1 VNYHFTGEENVD
13 SPSLIFYQDIIE
25 ENIKKAIKFASGAH
39 RLWPHVKTH
48 KTKNIIKLQIE
59 QGIKRFKCA
68 TIAEAE
74 VCAMMGAEH
83 VMLAYPLVGPA
94 IGRFVKL
101 LIKYPDSCFWVI
113 GDNLEQLRL
122 LGKAAIETNKNAIN
136 TLIDVNLG
144 MDRTGVLPDLLE
156 EFYYKAV
163 NIEGLS
169 IQGFHCYDG
178 HITDNDLN
186 ERRKSVDSATQKFLE
201 IKKAIKEKGHK
212 ISVLVMG
219 GTPTFPCHLKTTDVY
234 LSPGTFFVQ
243 DYGYHSKYPD
253 LDFTPGAA
261 ILSRVI
267 SHPKN
272 GFFTLDTGYKAI
284 TCDTSIEQPLKGVIA
299 DLPQAKPVS
308 QSEEHWVWSIDET
321 SVPPI
326 GTVLYIIP
334 AHICPTMV
342 LYPNV
347 LVIKNGKHTDNW
359 EINARDRKI
368 TI

>member
-1 VNYHFTGEENVD
+1 MDYHFNGEENVD

-25 ENIKKAIKFASGAH
+25 ENIGKAIKLAGGAH

-59 QGIKRFKCA
+59 RGIRRYKCA

-74 VCAMMGAEH
+74 VCAMMEAEH
-83 VMLAYPLVGPA
+83 VLLAYPLVGPA
-94 IGRFVKL
+94 IKRFLNLVDN
-101 LIKYPDSCFWVI
+101 YPDSCFWAI
-113 GDNLEQLRL
+113 GDDLEQLTI
-122 LGKAAIETNKNAIN
+122 LGKAAIETNKSAIN

-144 MDRTGVLPDLLE
+144 MDRTGVLPNLLE
-156 EFYYKAV
+156 DFYYKAV
-163 NIEGLS
+163 KIEGLN

-178 HITDNDLN
+178 HITNKDFN
-186 ERRKSVDSATQKFLE
+186 ERCKIVNSVTRNIWETKKSIE
-201 IKKAIKEKGHK
+201 NKGYK
-212 ISVLVMG
+212 IPVIVMG
-219 GTPTFPCHLKTTDVY
+219 GTPTFPCHKDTPDIF
-234 LSPGTFFVQ
+234 LSPGTFFIQ
-243 DYGYHSKYPD
+243 DYGYYSKYSD

-261 ILSRVI
+261 VLSRVI

-272 GFFTLDTGYKAI
+272 GLFTLDAGCKAI
-284 TCDTSIEQPLKGVIA
+284 TCDTSIEQPLKGIIA
-299 DLPQAKPVS
+299 GLPQAKPVF

-334 AHICPTMV
+334 YHICPTTA

-347 LVIKNGKHTDNW
+347 LVIKNGKQTDTW
-359 EINARDRKI
+359 EVSARDRKI